1 MLVGTCAALAI
12 SSTANAQN
20 STASQSFREL
30 LDCKRILDDQQR
42 LACYDRAVTI
52 VTAAT
57 ERQDIIVTDKRE
69 IRQARKKLFGFSLP
83 DSPLLGQPDAEESSR
98 LEAAIISARRNRDGG
113 WIVQLAEGG
122 TWEQVDSK
130 ALPLS
135 PKTGQKVVVTKGALG
150 SFFVSIDGPGA
161 LKMRR
166 IQ

>member
-12 SSTANAQN
+12 ASAANAQN
-20 STASQSFREL
+20 GTASQSFREL

-122 TWEQVDSK
+122 TWEQIDSK

-135 PKTGQKVVVTKGALG
+135 PKTGQKVVVTRGALG
-150 SFFVSIDGPGA
+150 SFFVSIDGQAA